1 MSTDP
6 DSPLKYRR
14 TKIVATL
21 GPASS
26 DEATIAQLIAAGVN
40 VFRLNMSHGTHPEH
54 RARYAVVRAAAE
66 HAGREVGVLAD
77 LSGPKIRVG
86 TFEQGQIRLV
96 DDQRVTVTTRQ
107 VTGHDGLIVSQYL
120 ALANDVVLKDRL
132 LLDDGNLEL
141 EVLAISGT
149 EIECK
154 VVHGGVL
161 KDKKGMNLP
170 GVKVSAPALTEKDRV
185 DAAFACELG
194 VDFIALSFVRKQAD
208 IVELRELIRGCQK
221 QPLVIAKIEKPE
233 ALDVLDEII
242 AASDAIMVARGDLG
256 VELDPARVPN
266 VQEELVDAA
275 RLAHKPVIVA
285 TQMLESMIQQAR
297 PTRAEV
303 TDVANAVRSGAD
315 AVMLS
320 AETAAGVHPVAAVH
334 AMDLIVRRTEDYLFA
349 HGAFATIETFTPTT
363 PLKTNQSDP
372 RDPDADTAVAVASAR
387 MSRELTT
394 SAIITEARAAQL
406 LATLSAQRPAAMI
419 FAVSSCPCERGLGC
433 LTWGVHPVGDPDAE
447 SSPLA
452 ARAPG
457 LLAALPREFSG
468 GFVLVVTGG
477 SGQGASLSVLPG

>member
-1 MSTDP
+1 MSIEP
-6 DSPLKYRR
+6 ESPLKFRR

-26 DEATIAQLIAAGVN
+26 DKTTIAQLIAAGVN
-40 VFRLNMSHGTHPEH
+40 VFRLNMSHGTQEEH
-54 RARYAVVRAAAE
+54 RARYAVLRAAATD
-66 HAGREVGVLAD
+66 AGREIGVLAD

-86 TFEQGQIRLV
+86 TFEHGSIRLV
-96 DDQRVTVTTRQ
+96 DEQRVTVTTRQ
-107 VTGHDGLIVSQYL
+107 VTGRDGLIVSQYL
-120 ALANDVVLKDRL
+120 ELAKDVVVKDRL

-141 EVLAISGT
+141 EVLAVAGT
-149 EIECK
+149 EIECR

-161 KDKKGMNLP
+161 KEKKGMNLP
-170 GVKVSAPALTEKDRV
+170 GVKVSAPALTEKDRL

-194 VDFIALSFVRKQAD
+194 VDFIALSFVRRAAD
-208 IVELRELIRGCQK
+208 VRELRELVRGCQT
-221 QPLVIAKIEKPE
+221 QPLIIAKIEKPE

-256 VELDPARVPN
+256 VEVDPARVPN

-275 RLAHKPVIVA
+275 RVAHKPVIVA

-320 AETAAGVHPVAAVH
+320 AETAAGLHPVAAVQ
-334 AMDLIVRRTEDYLFA
+334 AMALIIQRTEAYLFA
-349 HGAFATIETFTPTT
+349 HGAFATIETFTPTA
-363 PLKTNQSDP
+363 PLKTNQSEA
-372 RDPDADTAVAVASAR
+372 RDPDADTAIAIATAR

-394 SAIITEARAAQL
+394 SAIVADARAAQL

-419 FAVSSCPCERGLGC
+419 FAVATCPSERGLSC
-433 LTWGVHPVGDPDAE
+433 LTWGVHPVREPDTE

-452 ARAPG
+452 ARAASIVAP
-457 LLAALPREFSG
+457 LAREFSG
-468 GFVLVVTGG
+468 GFMLVVTGG
-477 SGQGASLSVLPG
+477 SSQNA